1 MTNKNQEN
9 IRMKKKIWLLLLCL
23 LSVFLGCKK
32 EDFKYENEFDQSF
45 SRWETFKKNVGNSYS
60 YVVYNSSW
68 VGASW
73 QTEITVTNGKVTQRS
88 FKMISAQG
96 LGNIPQAEREWVEN
110 DDKINS
116 HTTGAVSLTLDQV
129 YEKAKT
135 EWLIKRDNV
144 TTYFEA
150 NNNGLLSSCGYV
162 EDGCQDDCFVG
173 IHISSIK

>member
-1 MTNKNQEN
+1 
-9 IRMKKKIWLLLLCL
+9 MKKKIWLLLLCL
-23 LSVFLGCKK
+23 VSVFWECKK

-45 SRWETFKKNVGNSYS
+45 FKWETFKKNAGDSYS

-73 QTEITVTNGKVTQRS
+73 QTEIIVTNGKVTQRS

-96 LGNIPQAEREWVEN
+96 LGDIPQAEREWVESK
-110 DDKINS
+110 DEINIHS
-116 HTTGAVSLTLDQV
+116 TGATPLTLDQI
-129 YEKAKT
+129 YEKAST
-135 EWLIKRDNV
+135 DWLLKRKNA
-144 TTYFEA
+144 TIYFETE
-150 NNNGLLSSCGYV
+150 NNGLISVCGYV